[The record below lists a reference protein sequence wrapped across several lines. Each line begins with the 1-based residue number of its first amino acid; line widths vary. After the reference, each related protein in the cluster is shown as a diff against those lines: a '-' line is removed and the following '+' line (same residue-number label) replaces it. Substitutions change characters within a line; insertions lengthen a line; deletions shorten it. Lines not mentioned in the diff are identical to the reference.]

1 MGGNWREGNGL
12 PPLWNLKYATG

>member
-12 PPLWNLKYATG
+12 PPLWNPKYATG